1 MSTRLKI
8 KEEKLYKI
16 LASLSEE
23 SLNGTPIIV
32 EGKKDVIALRMLG
45 VKGIIITVKTKGK
58 SFLDVISE
66 IQKIK
71 VSEIILFLDF
81 DKRGKEATKCLQKN
95 LEHLKIRYNLTFW
108 RELYNLTRKELQY
121 IESLPIY
128 LCNLHKKTMRK
139 YNAVY

>member
-8 KEEKLYKI
+8 KEEKIFKI
-16 LASLSEE
+16 LTSLSEE

-32 EGKKDVIALRMLG
+32 EGKKDVIALRMFG

-66 IQKIK
+66 IQKTN

-108 RELYNLTRKELQY
+108 RELHNLTRKELQY
-121 IESLPIY
+121 IESLPVY
-128 LCNLHKKTMRK
+128 LGNIHRKILRK
-139 YNAVY
+139 YNSA

>member
-8 KEEKLYKI
+8 KEEKIYKI
-16 LASLSEE
+16 LTSLSEE

-32 EGKKDVIALRMLG
+32 EGKKDVIALRMFG

-66 IQKIK
+66 IQKTN

-95 LEHLKIRYNLTFW
+95 LEHLKIRYNLSFW

-121 IESLPIY
+121 IESLPVY
-128 LCNLHKKTMRK
+128 LGNIHKKIFKK
-139 YNAVY
+139 YNTV

>member
-8 KEEKLYKI
+8 KEEKIYKI
-16 LASLSEE
+16 LTSLSEE

-32 EGKKDVIALRMLG
+32 EGKKDVIAIRMLG

-66 IQKIK
+66 IQKTN

-108 RELYNLTRKELQY
+108 RELHNLTRKELQY
-121 IESLPIY
+121 IESLPVY
-128 LCNLHKKTMRK
+128 LGNIHKKIFKK
-139 YNAVY
+139 YNTV

>member
-23 SLNGTPIIV
+23 SLNGTPVIV

-45 VKGIIITVKTKGK
+45 IKGRLFTLKTKGK
-58 SFLDVISE
+58 SFLDIISE
-66 IQKIK
+66 IQKTK

-108 RELYNLTRKELQY
+108 RELYTLTRKELQY
-121 IESLPIY
+121 IESIPAY
-128 LCNLHKKTMRK
+128 LDNLHNKIIRK
-139 YNAVY
+139 YNAG

>member
-8 KEEKLYKI
+8 KEEKIYKI
-16 LASLSEE
+16 LTSLSEE

-66 IQKIK
+66 IQKTN

-95 LEHLKIRYNLTFW
+95 LEHLKIRYNLSFW

-121 IESLPIY
+121 IESLPVY
-128 LCNLHKKTMRK
+128 LGNIHGKIFRK
-139 YNAVY
+139 FNTD

>member
-1 MSTRLKI
+1 LSTRLKI
-8 KEEKLYKI
+8 KEEKIYKI
-16 LASLSEE
+16 LTSLSEA

-66 IQKIK
+66 IQKTN

-81 DKRGKEATKCLQKN
+81 DKRGKEATKCLQEN
-95 LEHLKIRYNLTFW
+95 LEHLKIKYNLSFW

-121 IESLPIY
+121 IESLPVY
-128 LCNLHKKTMRK
+128 LGNIHRK
-139 YNAVY
+139 IFRKFNTD

>member
-8 KEEKLYKI
+8 KEEKIFKI
-16 LASLSEE
+16 LTSLSEE

-45 VKGIIITVKTKGK
+45 IKGIIITVKTKGK

-66 IQKIK
+66 IQKTN

-108 RELYNLTRKELQY
+108 RELHNLTRKELQY
-121 IESLPIY
+121 IESLPVY
-128 LCNLHKKTMRK
+128 LGNIHKKIFKK
-139 YNAVY
+139 YNSP

>member
-1 MSTRLKI
+1 LSTRLKI
-8 KEEKLYKI
+8 KEEKIFKI
-16 LASLSEE
+16 LTSLSEE

-45 VKGIIITVKTKGK
+45 IKGIIITVKTKGK

-66 IQKIK
+66 IQKTN

-108 RELYNLTRKELQY
+108 RELHNLTRKELQY
-121 IESLPIY
+121 IESLPVY
-128 LCNLHKKTMRK
+128 LGNIHKKIFKK
-139 YNAVY
+139 YNSA

>member
-1 MSTRLKI
+1 LSTRLKI
-8 KEEKLYKI
+8 KEEKIYKI
-16 LASLSEE
+16 LTSLSEE

-66 IQKIK
+66 IQKTN

-108 RELYNLTRKELQY
+108 RELHNLTRKELQY
-121 IESLPIY
+121 IESLPVY
-128 LCNLHKKTMRK
+128 LGNIHKKIFKK
-139 YNAVY
+139 YNSA

>member
-1 MSTRLKI
+1 LSTRLKI

-23 SLNGTPIIV
+23 SLNGTPVIV

-45 VKGIIITVKTKGK
+45 IKGRLITLKTKGK

-66 IQKIK
+66 IQKTK

-108 RELYNLTRKELQY
+108 RELYTLTRKELQY
-121 IESLPIY
+121 IESLPAY
-128 LCNLHKKTMRK
+128 LGNLHNKIIRK
-139 YNAVY
+139 YNAG

>member
-23 SLNGTPIIV
+23 SLNGTPILV

-66 IQKIK
+66 IQKTN

-81 DKRGKEATKCLQKN
+81 DKRGKEATKRLQKN
-95 LEHLKIRYNLTFW
+95 LEHLKIRYNLKFW
-108 RELYNLTRKELQY
+108 RELYTLTKKELQF
-121 IESLPIY
+121 IESLPVY
-128 LCNLHKKTMRK
+128 LCNLHKKILKK
-139 YNAVY
+139 YNTV

>member
-8 KEEKLYKI
+8 KEEKIYKI
-16 LASLSEE
+16 LTSLSEE

-66 IQKIK
+66 IQKTN

-108 RELYNLTRKELQY
+108 RELHNLTRKELQY
-121 IESLPIY
+121 IESLPVY
-128 LCNLHKKTMRK
+128 LGNIHKKIFKK
-139 YNAVY
+139 YNTA

>member
-8 KEEKLYKI
+8 KEEKIYKI
-16 LASLSEE
+16 LTSLSEE
-23 SLNGTPIIV
+23 SLNGIPIIV

-45 VKGIIITVKTKGK
+45 IKGIIITVKTKGK

-66 IQKIK
+66 IQKTN

-108 RELYNLTRKELQY
+108 VELHNLTRKELQY
-121 IESLPIY
+121 IESLPVY
-128 LCNLHKKTMRK
+128 LGNIHRK
-139 YNAVY
+139 IFRNYNSA

>member
-8 KEEKLYKI
+8 KEEKIFKI
-16 LASLSEE
+16 LTSLSEE

-66 IQKIK
+66 IQKTN

-108 RELYNLTRKELQY
+108 RELHNLTRKELQY
-121 IESLPIY
+121 IESLPVY
-128 LCNLHKKTMRK
+128 LGNIHRK
-139 YNAVY
+139 IFRNYNSA

>member
-8 KEEKLYKI
+8 KEEKIYKI
-16 LASLSEE
+16 LTSLSEE

-32 EGKKDVIALRMLG
+32 EGKKDVNALRMLG
-45 VKGIIITVKTKGK
+45 IKGIIITVKTKGK

-66 IQKIK
+66 IQKTN

-108 RELYNLTRKELQY
+108 RELHNLTRKELQY
-121 IESLPIY
+121 IESLPVY
-128 LCNLHKKTMRK
+128 LGNIHKKIFRK
-139 YNAVY
+139 FNTD

>member
-8 KEEKLYKI
+8 KEEKIFKI
-16 LASLSEE
+16 LTSLSEE

-66 IQKIK
+66 IQKTN

-108 RELYNLTRKELQY
+108 RELHNLTRKELQY
-121 IESLPIY
+121 IESLHVY
-128 LCNLHKKTMRK
+128 LGNIHKKIFKK
-139 YNAVY
+139 YNSP

>member
-8 KEEKLYKI
+8 KEEKIYKI
-16 LASLSEE
+16 LTSLSEE

-32 EGKKDVIALRMLG
+32 EGKKDVIALRKFG

-66 IQKIK
+66 IQKTN

-108 RELYNLTRKELQY
+108 RELHNLTRKELQY
-121 IESLPIY
+121 IESLPVY
-128 LCNLHKKTMRK
+128 LGNIHRKILRK
-139 YNAVY
+139 YNSL

>member
-8 KEEKLYKI
+8 KEEKIYKI
-16 LASLSEE
+16 LTSLSEE

-66 IQKIK
+66 IQKTN

-108 RELYNLTRKELQY
+108 RELHNLTRKELQY
-121 IESLPIY
+121 IESLPVY
-128 LCNLHKKTMRK
+128 LGNIHKKIFKK
-139 YNAVY
+139 YNSP

>member
-23 SLNGTPIIV
+23 SLNGTPVIV

-45 VKGIIITVKTKGK
+45 IKGRLITLKTKGN

-66 IQKIK
+66 IQKTK

-108 RELYNLTRKELQY
+108 RELYTLTRKELQY
-121 IESLPIY
+121 IESLPAY
-128 LCNLHKKTMRK
+128 LGNLHNKIIRK
-139 YNAVY
+139 YNAG

>member
-1 MSTRLKI
+1 LSTRLKI
-8 KEEKLYKI
+8 KEEKIFKI
-16 LASLSEE
+16 LSSLSEE

-32 EGKKDVIALRMLG
+32 EGKKDVIALRMFG

-66 IQKIK
+66 IQKTN

-108 RELYNLTRKELQY
+108 RELHNLTRKELQY
-121 IESLPIY
+121 IESLPVY
-128 LCNLHKKTMRK
+128 LGNIHKKIFKK
-139 YNAVY
+139 YNTV

>member
-8 KEEKLYKI
+8 KEEKIYKI
-16 LASLSEE
+16 LTSLSEE

-32 EGKKDVIALRMLG
+32 EGKKDVIALRMFG

-66 IQKIK
+66 IQKTN

-81 DKRGKEATKCLQKN
+81 DKRGKEATKCLQK
-95 LEHLKIRYNLTFW
+95 KSRTS
-108 RELYNLTRKELQY
+108 KD
-121 IESLPIY
+121 
-128 LCNLHKKTMRK
+128 
-139 YNAVY
+139 

>member
-8 KEEKLYKI
+8 KEEKIFKI
-16 LASLSEE
+16 LSSLSEE

-32 EGKKDVIALRMLG
+32 EGKKDVIALRMFG

-66 IQKIK
+66 IQKTN

-95 LEHLKIRYNLTFW
+95 LEHLKIRYNLSFW

-121 IESLPIY
+121 IESLPVY
-128 LCNLHKKTMRK
+128 LGNIHKKIFKK
-139 YNAVY
+139 YNTV

>member
-23 SLNGTPIIV
+23 SLNGTPVIV

-45 VKGIIITVKTKGK
+45 IKGRLITLKTKGK

-66 IQKIK
+66 IQKTK

-108 RELYNLTRKELQY
+108 RELYTLTRKELQY
-121 IESLPIY
+121 IESLPAY
-128 LCNLHKKTMRK
+128 LGNLHNKIIRK
-139 YNAVY
+139 YNAG

>member
-1 MSTRLKI
+1 LSTRLKI
-8 KEEKLYKI
+8 KEEKIFKI
-16 LASLSEE
+16 LTSLSEE

-32 EGKKDVIALRMLG
+32 EGKKDVIALRMFG

-66 IQKIK
+66 IQKTN

-108 RELYNLTRKELQY
+108 RELHNLTRKELQY
-121 IESLPIY
+121 IESLPVY
-128 LCNLHKKTMRK
+128 LGNIHKKIFKK
-139 YNAVY
+139 YNTV

>member
-1 MSTRLKI
+1 LSTRLKI
-8 KEEKLYKI
+8 KEEKIFKI
-16 LASLSEE
+16 LTSLSEE

-45 VKGIIITVKTKGK
+45 IKGIIITVKTKGK

-66 IQKIK
+66 IQKTN

-108 RELYNLTRKELQY
+108 RELHNLTRKELQY
-121 IESLPIY
+121 IESLPVY
-128 LCNLHKKTMRK
+128 LGNIHKKIFKK
-139 YNAVY
+139 YNTA

>member
-1 MSTRLKI
+1 LSTRLKI
-8 KEEKLYKI
+8 KEEKIFKI
-16 LASLSEE
+16 LTSLSEE

-66 IQKIK
+66 IQKTN

-108 RELYNLTRKELQY
+108 RELHNLTRKELQY
-121 IESLPIY
+121 IESLPVY
-128 LCNLHKKTMRK
+128 LGNIHKKIFKK
-139 YNAVY
+139 YNSA

>member
-8 KEEKLYKI
+8 KEEKIFKI
-16 LASLSEE
+16 LSSLSEE

-32 EGKKDVIALRMLG
+32 EGKKDVIALRMFG

-66 IQKIK
+66 IQKTN

-108 RELYNLTRKELQY
+108 RELHNLTRKELQY
-121 IESLPIY
+121 IESLPVY
-128 LCNLHKKTMRK
+128 LGNIHKKIFKK
-139 YNAVY
+139 YNTV

>member
-1 MSTRLKI
+1 LSTRLKI

-23 SLNGTPIIV
+23 SLNGTPVIV

-45 VKGIIITVKTKGK
+45 IKGRLITLKTKGK

-66 IQKIK
+66 IQKTK

-108 RELYNLTRKELQY
+108 RELYTLTRKELQY
-121 IESLPIY
+121 IESLPAY
-128 LCNLHKKTMRK
+128 LGNLHNKIIRK
-139 YNAVY
+139 YNSG

>member
-1 MSTRLKI
+1 LSTRLKI

-23 SLNGTPIIV
+23 SLNGTPVIV

-45 VKGIIITVKTKGK
+45 IKGRLITLKTKGK

-66 IQKIK
+66 IQKTK

-95 LEHLKIRYNLTFW
+95 LEHLKIRYNLSFW
-108 RELYNLTRKELQY
+108 RELYNLTRTELQY
-121 IESLPIY
+121 IESLPVY
-128 LCNLHKKTMRK
+128 LGNIHKKIFRK
-139 YNAVY
+139 FNTD

>member
-1 MSTRLKI
+1 LSTRLKI
-8 KEEKLYKI
+8 KEEKIYKI
-16 LASLSEE
+16 LTSLSEE

-32 EGKKDVIALRMLG
+32 EGKKDVIALRMFG

-66 IQKIK
+66 IQKTN

-108 RELYNLTRKELQY
+108 RELHNLTRKELQY
-121 IESLPIY
+121 IESLPVY
-128 LCNLHKKTMRK
+128 LGNIHKKIFKK
-139 YNAVY
+139 YNTA

>member
-8 KEEKLYKI
+8 KEEKIYKI
-16 LASLSEE
+16 LTSLSEE
-23 SLNGTPIIV
+23 SLNGIPIIV
-32 EGKKDVIALRMLG
+32 EGKKDIIALRMLG
-45 VKGIIITVKTKGK
+45 IKGRIITVKTKGK

-66 IQKIK
+66 IQKTN

-108 RELYNLTRKELQY
+108 RELHNLTRKELQY
-121 IESLPIY
+121 IESLPVY
-128 LCNLHKKTMRK
+128 LGNIHKKIFKK
-139 YNAVY
+139 YNTA

>member
-1 MSTRLKI
+1 LSTRLKI
-8 KEEKLYKI
+8 KEEKIFKI
-16 LASLSEE
+16 LTSLSEE

-66 IQKIK
+66 IQKTN

-108 RELYNLTRKELQY
+108 RELHNLTRKELQY
-121 IESLPIY
+121 IESLPVY
-128 LCNLHKKTMRK
+128 LGNIHRKIFRK
-139 YNAVY
+139 YNSA